1 MAEPK
6 KMKSSVRFRRGA
18 MTRECGVCEHWQR
31 PKSCARVVGE
41 VSAGDVC
48 ALFERAKVKGKAT

>member
-31 PKSCARVVGE
+31 PKSCAWVVGE
-41 VSAGDVC
+41 VSADFEFFFGDENVL
-48 ALFERAKVKGKAT
+48 A